1 MSYKPSPTQLE
12 LLRAVNAGHV
22 VRTVIGPYKDTE
34 TGKTYSWTT
43 MRRLLVED
51 LVRAPARYGDLF
63 ETTDA
68 GRRVM
73 LANLGGA
80 L

>member
-1 MSYKPSPTQLE
+1 MSYKPSPVQLE

-43 MRRLLVED
+43 MRRLLLES
-51 LVRAPARYGDLF
+51 LVHTPARYGDLY
-63 ETTDA
+63 ESTDA
-68 GRRVM
+68 GRT
-73 LANLGGA
+73 LLGEMDGA
-80 L
+80 P